1 MLPFK
6 NISKSSILAI
16 ITIVLSPYFYS
27 QNILQ
32 NGGFEE
38 GQGDWSTYF
47 ESSLGYNGSFSISS
61 TNVHSGDKAAKISV
75 TQVPANPQVLKAQLK
90 NNLFHIESGH
100 SYHVSLWLKASQNI
114 DVQLILIQN
123 NTPWTWLGAKTVT
136 LSSSYQLFDL
146 YVNSAPFTTD
156 DDVRFAIRCGNAI
169 ADIYVDDVVITD
181 CTSPINYYSLHTSVT
196 GKGTVK
202 ITHPLGFQS
211 CIEACNDQFQN
222 GEVINLAATPEEGY
236 TFQGWSGACSG
247 NGSCSVTMD
256 QVKYVGAHFEE
267 IGTDNSYINYR
278 NRTDWTTAGFEGVIP
293 YDGNIIDMTQPP
305 YNCIGN
311 GSYNNYQALL
321 DVLDDVKTMSGFNI
335 IYFPSGTYYIEGQES
350 FFIPDNTVIRGNCSS
365 NTTLEINSIVGA
377 DPLDNNKIFRIERTG
392 GQSTKFGPETPL
404 LGGYHIGSN
413 SLVIEDSAVIDIGD
427 FIEIRQHND
436 TVKMDSERVPSE
448 IADSTWNKAYTGSAW
463 DAVGEISKVIGK
475 NGNKLILDR
484 GLHYTYDPKLFP
496 MIKRIGLIQN
506 AGIENIKIYRPNG
519 NKDNINIAIE
529 RAYNCWVRNVESSWA
544 MKCHVSLVRS
554 YHCEIRDNYIHHAYD
569 YGGGG
574 HGYGV
579 SINHRATSCLIEH
592 NTFNTLRHAMVLSYA
607 PIGNVCGYNYS
618 RVSYDPCGATV
629 PITGTCIGDVKADIS
644 LHGFYPLMNLFEGN
658 IIEYIHSSDWW
669 GPSGPGNTF
678 FRNRATEQE
687 FYISDNS
694 HYQNVIG
701 NELTY
706 NPAGWSDNF
715 EIDGSIKHTTKH
727 SNNDLG
733 VIDVD
738 KINTLPSSLYRT
750 NSNFNRGFPVP
761 NIGPIS
767 GINPSGDYPY
777 SMHDNKAK
785 YRYDNSTYKAPCIS
799 VCSTDIID
807 EYSSCASSADLLA
820 PAEGTEKVLYG
831 IIIED
836 IPNTY
841 GGGTEGDPEIY
852 IKIYNNAG
860 TLLFS
865 SENTFISATPDIYIS
880 CNSLPIDFNE
890 TYQVYVYEDDGAINP
905 DDFLGIVSFQG
916 SSNSN
921 FFFDYISGELLQIQL
936 NKESYNT
943 QYQWNNGSNSN
954 ALTVNQSGTY
964 SVTVTNN
971 FGCESTDS
979 TIVTLA
985 PAPQIISEN
994 LNLQEIC
1001 LGNTINPLSISTSG
1015 GIDLSYQWYMNDTNN
1030 TSGGNFIN
1038 GAVNTSYL
1046 PNITN
1051 AGIYFYYCVV
1061 SDTNTG
1067 CDDIFSNVASLQV
1080 NEPLS
1085 ISTQPLLSQT
1095 TCENGIIS
1103 PITCNANGG
1112 GSISYQWYVNST
1124 NSNSGGTAISGANSY
1139 TFTPSAQTIGNQ
1151 YYYCKIN
1158 STGLGCNSVISNT
1171 SETIII
1177 ASININ
1183 SQPIASQLICLGDT
1197 LNDLLVGANSNSNL
1211 TFQWYLN
1218 NINSNNGGSV
1228 ILGAN
1233 STNYLPPSNNA
1244 GTDYYYCQISSSVA
1258 GCNAI
1263 FSDIAEISI
1272 QSPVSITQQPSLFD
1286 EVCIYDTNSYV
1297 QILSSGNSLYQWYQ
1311 SSINSYFNSSP
1322 INGAIHNSYFPF
1334 SNSPDTLYYFCVISD
1349 SNAIC
1354 PEDTSAI
1361 SEIHYLDYPTAAF
1374 IYSYSD
1380 LLVSFTNNS
1389 MNGNLYE
1396 WFFGDGAS
1404 SNSSDPIHQY
1414 VNSGIYTIYLIAEN
1428 NCSADTTYQTI
1439 TLNMTST
1446 EEIENAGLFIYPN
1459 PTDGECI
1466 IDIKTN
1472 GSPEGS
1478 IQLLDLNGK
1487 LIMERL
1493 VNKNRTELNLRKL
1506 ERGEYMIFYQS
1517 KNQSVIKKII
1527 LQ

>member
-1 MLPFK
+1 MLRPFG
-6 NISKSSILAI
+6 
-16 ITIVLSPYFYS
+16 YS

-47 ESSLGYNGSFSISS
+47 DSGLGYNGNLSMSS
-61 TNVHSGDKAAKISV
+61 SNAHSGDKAAKISI
-75 TQVPANPQVLKAQLK
+75 TQVPTNPQMLKAQLK

-100 SYHVSLWLKASQNI
+100 SYHLSLWLEASQTI

-123 NTPWTWLGAKTVT
+123 TAPYSWLVAKTVT
-136 LSSSYQLFDL
+136 LSGSYQLFDL
-146 YVNSAPFTTD
+146 YFNSAPFTTD
-156 DDVRFAIRCGNAI
+156 DDVRFAIRCGSAI

-181 CTSPINYYSLHTSVT
+181 CTSPSNHYSLHTSVT
-196 GKGTVK
+196 GKGTVN
-202 ITHPLGFQS
+202 INHALGSQN
-211 CIEACNDQFQN
+211 CIEACNDQFQT

-247 NGSCSVTMD
+247 NGNCSVTMD
-256 QVKYVGAHFEE
+256 QVKYVGVHFVES
-267 IGTDNSYINYR
+267 GADNSYINYR
-278 NRTDWTTAGFEGVIP
+278 NRTDWTSAGYEGLIP
-293 YDGNIIDMTQPP
+293 YEGNIIDMTQPP

-321 DVLDDVKTMSGFNI
+321 DVLDDVKTISGFNI
-335 IYFPSGTYYIEGQES
+335 IYFPSGIYYIEGQES

-377 DPLDNNKIFRIERTG
+377 DPLDNNKIFRIEKIG

-404 LGGYHIGSN
+404 VGGYHIGSN
-413 SLVIEDSAVIDIGD
+413 SLVIEDSTAIDIGD

-436 TVKMDSERVPSE
+436 TVKMASQRVPSE
-448 IADSTWNKAYTGSAW
+448 IASSTWNNAYTGSAW

-475 NGNKLILDR
+475 NGNKLLLDR
-484 GLHYTYDPKLFP
+484 GLHYSYDPKLFP
-496 MIKRIGLIQN
+496 MIKRIGLVQN

-519 NKDNINIAIE
+519 NKDNMNIGIE

-554 YHCEIRDNYIHHAYD
+554 YHCEIRDNYMHHAYD

-579 SINHRATSCLIEH
+579 SINHRATSCLLEH
-592 NTFNTLRHAMVLSYA
+592 NAFNTLRHAMVLSYG
-607 PIGNVCGYNYS
+607 PIGNVCGYNFS
-618 RVSYDPCGATV
+618 RVSYDPCGTTV

-687 FYISDNS
+687 LYISDNS

-706 NPAGWSDNF
+706 NPTGWSDNF

-738 KINTLPSSLYRT
+738 KINTLPPSLYKT
-750 NSNFNRGFPVP
+750 NPNFNYGFPVP
-761 NIGPIS
+761 NIGPVS

-777 SMHDNKAK
+777 AMHDNKAK
-785 YRYDNSTYKAPCIS
+785 YRYDNTTYKAPCIS
-799 VCSTDIID
+799 ACSTNIID
-807 EYSSCASSADLLA
+807 EHSACASSLDLLA
-820 PAEGTEKVLYG
+820 PAENTTKVLYG

-852 IKIYNNAG
+852 IKIYNSSG
-860 TLLFS
+860 SLVFS
-865 SENTFISATPDIYIS
+865 SENSYISAVPDIYIS
-880 CNSLPIDFNE
+880 CDFLPIDVSD
-890 TYQVYVYEDDGAINP
+890 TYQVDVYEDDGAINP
-905 DDFLGIVSFQG
+905 DDFLGTVSFQG

-954 ALTVNQSGTY
+954 PLTVNQSGTY

-979 TIVTLA
+979 SIVTLA
-985 PAPQIISEN
+985 PAPQITSEN

-1001 LGNTINPLSISTSG
+1001 LGNSINPLSINTSG
-1015 GIDLSYQWYMNDTNN
+1015 GINLSYQWFINNIND
-1030 TSGGNFIN
+1030 TSGGDSVN
-1038 GAVNTSYL
+1038 GAINSSYL
-1046 PNITN
+1046 PNVTA
-1051 AGIYFYYCVV
+1051 AGSYYYYCVV

-1067 CDDIFSNVASLQV
+1067 CDDVFSNVATLQV
-1080 NEPLS
+1080 HEPLS
-1085 ISTQPLLSQT
+1085 ISAHPLLSQT
-1095 TCENGIIS
+1095 TCENGVIDSIS
-1103 PITCNANGG
+1103 IGVNGG
-1112 GSISYQWYVNST
+1112 GTTSYQWYINST
-1124 NSNSGGTAISGANSY
+1124 NSNSGGALISGANSSS
-1139 TFTPSAQTIGNQ
+1139 FTPSVQSVGNQ
-1151 YYYCKIN
+1151 YYYCEVN
-1158 STGLGCNSVISNT
+1158 SAGLGCSSIISNT
-1171 SETIII
+1171 AEVIII
-1177 ASININ
+1177 DPININ
-1183 SQPIASQLICLGDT
+1183 SQPISSQLICLGDS
-1197 LNDLLVGANSNSNL
+1197 LNNLMVSANSNSNL
-1211 TFQWYLN
+1211 SYQWYLN
-1218 NINSNNGGSV
+1218 NINLNNGGSV
-1228 ILGAN
+1228 IVGAN
-1233 STNYLPPSNNA
+1233 TANYFPPSNNV
-1244 GTDYYYCQISSSVA
+1244 GVDYYYCQINLSIA
-1258 GCNAI
+1258 GCNAA

-1272 QSPVSITQQPSLFD
+1272 QSPISITQQPSLFD
-1286 EVCIYDTNSYV
+1286 EVCIYDTNAYAQV
-1297 QILSSGNSLYQWYQ
+1297 LSSGNGLYQWYQ
-1311 SSINSYFNSSP
+1311 SSINSYFNSTA
-1322 INGAIHNSYFPF
+1322 INGAINNSQSLF
-1334 SNSPDTLYYFCVISD
+1334 SSSPDTSYYFCIVSD
-1349 SNAIC
+1349 PNAIC
-1354 PEDTSAI
+1354 PEDTSEI
-1361 SEIHYLDYPTAAF
+1361 SAIHYLDYPTAAF
-1374 IYSYSD
+1374 TYSD
-1380 LLVSFTNNS
+1380 ADLFVSFTNNS
-1389 MNGNLYE
+1389 MNGNQYE
-1396 WFFGDGAS
+1396 WIFGDGNS
-1404 SNSSDPIHQY
+1404 SNSSDPMHQY
-1414 VNSGIYTIYLIAEN
+1414 VNSGTYTIYLIAEN
-1428 NCSADTTYQTI
+1428 NCNTDTAYQTI
-1439 TLNMTST
+1439 TLNMTSI

-1472 GSPEGS
+1472 GSADGS

-1493 VNKNRTELNLRKL
+1493 VNKKRTELNLRKL
-1506 ERGEYMIFYQS
+1506 ERGEYMILYKSKEQS
-1517 KNQSVIKKII
+1517 IIKKII
-1527 LQ
+1527 LH